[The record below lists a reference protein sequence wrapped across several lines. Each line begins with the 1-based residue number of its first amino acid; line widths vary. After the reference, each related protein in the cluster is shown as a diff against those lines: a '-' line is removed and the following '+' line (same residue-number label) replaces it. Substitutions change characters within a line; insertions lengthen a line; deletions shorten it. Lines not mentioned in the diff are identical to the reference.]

1 MFIDVFAM
9 FVYKAIIRLFR
20 FVESRRW
27 RKVPAVI
34 LDASVEGGVV
44 GCILV
49 KVRYQVSAD
58 KQPWPLQDEVPFLSS
73 WDANRYA
80 RKLVVNRSVMIRVH
94 PDYNGQRFSEPE
106 RTFPI
111 AKTSLS
117 ISMQERSPESASA
130 AAIVTT

>member
-1 MFIDVFAM
+1 MGGMFIDVFAM

-34 LDASVEGGVV
+34 LDASVEGGIV

-94 PDYNGQRFSEPE
+94 PDYTTET
-106 RTFPI
+106 TFF
-111 AKTSLS
+111 
-117 ISMQERSPESASA
+117 ESDQK
-130 AAIVTT
+130 